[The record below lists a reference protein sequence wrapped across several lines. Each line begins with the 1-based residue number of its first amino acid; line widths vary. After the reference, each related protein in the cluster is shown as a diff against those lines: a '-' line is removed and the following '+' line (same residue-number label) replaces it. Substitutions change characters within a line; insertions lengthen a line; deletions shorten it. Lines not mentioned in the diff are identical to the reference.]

1 MLSVENA
8 ELHRRRY
15 SEHSSLIFEPTDQ
28 VHLEAVRLV
37 EANSNWC
44 VESFEIQSS
53 DELLQFLEVSP
64 IKFV

>member
-15 SEHSSLIFEPTDQ
+15 SSLIFEPTDQ

-37 EANSNWC
+37 DADYNWC

-64 IKFV
+64 IKFA